1 MKQLLTYTKK
11 YAWKIV
17 LGLLIGLIAGFFW
30 YTSDYYRADDEAM
43 NILNNANDVT
53 EFDGY
58 VELKANSD
66 VGLIFYPGAKVES
79 YAYLVLLNSLKEE
92 GINVFLVKMPFNLA
106 VLNINAADSIIE
118 TNPNI
123 KNWYIA
129 GHSLGGAMASQYL
142 DKNADSFDGLIQLA
156 AYPLNDSEENTLIL
170 YGSND
175 YILDLSNLEGFDA
188 LNIIGGNHAYFG
200 NYGEQEGDGVAL
212 ITREDQQQTTVEAIL
227 EFIR

>member
-17 LGLLIGLIAGFFW
+17 LGLLIGLIAWFFW
-30 YTSDYYRADDEAM
+30 YTSDYYRADEEAL
-43 NILNNANDVT
+43 NVLNNANDVT

>member
-1 MKQLLTYTKK
+1 MKQFFINTKK
-11 YAWKIV
+11 HAWKIV
-17 LGLLIGLIAGFFW
+17 LGLVIALIVGFFW
-30 YTSDYYRADDEAM
+30 YTSDYYRAEDEAI
-43 NILNNANDVT
+43 NVLNNANDVT

-79 YAYLVLLNSLKEE
+79 YAYLVLLNALKEE
-92 GINVFLVKMPFNLA
+92 GINGFLVKMPFNLA

-118 TNPNI
+118 TYPEI
-123 KNWYIA
+123 KHWYIS

-142 DKNADSFDGLIQLA
+142 DKNSDKFDGLIQLA

-175 YILDLSNLEGFDA
+175 YILDLSNLDGFDA
-188 LNIIGGNHAYFG
+188 ISIDGGNHAYFG
-200 NYGEQEGDGVAL
+200 HYGEQEGDGVAL
-212 ITREDQQQTTVEAIL
+212 ISREDQQQITIEAIL
-227 EFIR
+227 EFVR

>member
-1 MKQLLTYTKK
+1 MKQLLTNTKK

-53 EFDGY
+53 EFDAY

-66 VGLIFYPGAKVES
+66 IGLIFYPGAKVES

-92 GINVFLVKMPFNLA
+92 GINVFLIKMPFNLA

-118 TNPNI
+118 TYPTI
-123 KNWYIA
+123 KEWFIA

-142 DKNADSFDGLIQLA
+142 DKNSDLFEGLIQLA
-156 AYPLNDSEENTLIL
+156 AYPLNDSEANTLIL

-188 LNIIGGNHAYFG
+188 INIVGGNHAYFG
-200 NYGEQEGDGVAL
+200 HYGEQEGDGVAL
-212 ITREDQQQTTVEAIL
+212 ISREDQQQITIEAIL
-227 EFIR
+227 EFVR